1 MRRGVRSRPIG
12 IRRGY
17 WPSRCWQLSF
27 PRRTVGW
34 ILLALAS
41 GGFFRAVAAD
51 QSDQP
56 SEYEVKAA
64 FLFNFT
70 KFVEWPESAFEDSHS
85 AIVIGIIGEDPFGDS
100 LTRIVAGQ
108 KAQGRAIAIVRY
120 RRGDDLR
127 HCHVLFISASERP
140 STARILAGLQDAGVL
155 TVSDID
161 GFAEAGGIM
170 QFVMRE
176 NRVRFVVN
184 LGAATQSKL
193 RVSAKLL
200 ALAQVVNHSEATR

>member
-1 MRRGVRSRPIG
+1 MGTLKPRLRL
-12 IRRGY
+12 
-17 WPSRCWQLSF
+17 QLQF
-27 PRRTVGW
+27 ALRTAAWCLFVFALGAF
-34 ILLALAS
+34 LCVLAAAQS
-41 GGFFRAVAAD
+41 G
-51 QSDQP
+51 QP

-70 KFVEWPESAFEDSHS
+70 KFVEWPDSS
-85 AIVIGIIGEDPFGDS
+85 FNSPQVPIVIGIIGEDPFGDS

-108 KAQGRAIAIVRY
+108 KVQGRAIVITKY

-127 HCHVLFISASERP
+127 RCHILFISASERQH
-140 STARILAGLQDAGVL
+140 SALILAGLQGAGVL

-161 GFAEAGGIM
+161 GFAEAGGVM
-170 QFVMRE
+170 QFVMQE

-184 LGAATQSKL
+184 LGAATQGKL

-200 ALAQVVNHSEATR
+200 ALAQVVNHGQAGEVK

>member
-1 MRRGVRSRPIG
+1 MDPVRLR
-12 IRRGY
+12 
-17 WPSRCWQLSF
+17 
-27 PRRTVGW
+27 PRRLPLPFALRTAGW
-34 ILLALAS
+34 FLFALAA
-41 GGFFRAVAAD
+41 GVLFCAVGAA

-70 KFVEWPESAFEDSHS
+70 KFVEWPDGSFEDSHS
-85 AIVIGIIGEDPFGDS
+85 PIVIGIIGDDPFGDG
-100 LTRIVAGQ
+100 LMRIVAGQ
-108 KAQGRAIAIVRY
+108 KAQGRAIVIVKY

-127 HCHVLFISASERP
+127 RCHILFVSASERQH
-140 STARILAGLQDAGVL
+140 SAQILASLQGAGVL

-161 GFAEAGGIM
+161 GFAEAGGVM
-170 QFVMRE
+170 QFVMQE

-184 LGAATQSKL
+184 LDAATQGKL

-200 ALAQVVNHSEATR
+200 ALAQAVNHGQAAR